1 MNYTEGKMP
10 SLERVEGAYS
20 IVEKLSVE
28 KHARDLYDVFGPH
41 SQAQDW
47 TYLALEPFDDYDKF
61 LETLT
66 QMERSTD
73 PYYLTI
79 IDKKT
84 NRAIGSFA
92 YMRIDF
98 ENRAMEIGWV
108 VYSDLLKRSR
118 VATEAQYLAMKYVFE
133 ELHYRRYEWKCD
145 HLNRPSHNAALRLGF
160 TYEGMFRNAAVYKG
174 RTRDT
179 DWFSIIDSEW
189 PKRKKRLELWLSP
202 QNFDATGKQ
211 IISLNSL

>member
-1 MNYTEGKMP
+1 
-10 SLERVEGAYS
+10 
-20 IVEKLSVE
+20 
-28 KHARDLYDVFGPH
+28 
-41 SQAQDW
+41 
-47 TYLALEPFDDYDKF
+47 
-61 LETLT
+61 
-66 QMERSTD
+66 
-73 PYYLTI
+73 
-79 IDKKT
+79 
-84 NRAIGSFA
+84 
-92 YMRIDF
+92 MRIDF